1 MRPSTDAATSAQ
13 GYGRSMNEYDVKIR
27 ATTEWDVVVE
37 AVDAAQA
44 GRIAERYLEEGLVDV
59 LECEPV
65 DDPFEVTVG
74 SVTLLGDEVAAAA

>member
-1 MRPSTDAATSAQ
+1 
-13 GYGRSMNEYDVKIR
+13 MNEYDVR
-27 ATTEWDVVVE
+27 VTATTSYDVVVE

-65 DDPFEVTVG
+65 DSPSDVSID
-74 SVTLLGDEVAAAA
+74 SVTLLEDEVAVP

>member
-1 MRPSTDAATSAQ
+1 
-13 GYGRSMNEYDVKIR
+13 MNEYDVKIR

-44 GRIAERYLEEGLVDV
+44 GRIAERYLEEGIVDV

-65 DDPFEVTVG
+65 DSPYDISLS
-74 SVTLLGDEVAAAA
+74 SVTLIEDEVAAVA